1 MSRAD
6 AYHRMLMAA
15 AKFQHNIALIL
26 EAKAVEAERSCQW
39 ICGHVSGEHYDNHG
53 DQLKGT
59 IDVHEQLLEVIDG
72 MTKLERALA
81 KNMSVLL
88 GEKESEGG
96 TDDSGGDMGDFF
108 SFGGSDSK

>member
-6 AYHRMLMAA
+6 AYHRMLMSA

-39 ICGHVSGEHYDNHG
+39 ICGHVSGEHFENHG

-59 IDVHEQLLEVIDG
+59 VDIHDQLLEVIDG
-72 MTKLERALA
+72 MTKMERALA
-81 KNMSVLL
+81 KHLSVLL
-88 GEKESEGG
+88 GEPDSDGG
-96 TDDSGGDMGDFF
+96 SDDSGGEAGDFF
-108 SFGGSDSK
+108 SFGDSK